1 MALRQTVRDVLRG
14 YDDHD
19 VLTFASALALRT
31 LFAVIP
37 LTLFGLGLLGGL
49 GLGGEWTRDWGPQ
62 VKDSVSPEVFRVI
75 DDTVRRV
82 LGERQTFWMTAGL
95 AIAIWE
101 ISGGMRAV
109 MDVLDRIYGASRER
123 ALWERLRVSLALG
136 LAVGVLLLAAVACAI
151 LGDDLLRAAGLDTPL
166 LTWLRWPVAIA
177 LLCAVV
183 SLLVAYAPV
192 DRRPLHLISRGS
204 ALAVLAWLGSSLALG
219 WYLRDVAD
227 YGSIFGA
234 LATVWIALTYLYL
247 ASTAFLTGVELDALM
262 EAQAAR

>member
-49 GLGGEWTRDWGPQ
+49 GLDEQWTREWAGQ
-62 VKDSVSPEVFRVI
+62 VKDAVSPDVFRVI

-95 AIAIWE
+95 VIAVWE
-101 ISGGMRAV
+101 MSSGMRAI
-109 MDVLDRIYGASRER
+109 MDVLDRIYGASRDR
-123 ALWERLRVSLALG
+123 TTWERLRVSLLLG
-136 LAVGVLLLAAVACAI
+136 LGVGALLLAAVASAV
-151 LGDDLLRAAGLDTPL
+151 LGDDLLDAAGLGSPL
-166 LTWLRWPVAIA
+166 LTWLRWPVA
-177 LLCAVV
+177 LLLLTAVV
-183 SLLVAYAPV
+183 SLLIGYAPV
-192 DRRPLHLISRGS
+192 DRRSVHWISHGS
-204 ALAVLAWLGSSLALG
+204 ALAVIAWFGTSLVLG
-219 WYLRDVAD
+219 WYLTDLAH

-234 LATVWIALTYLYL
+234 LATVWIVLTYLYF
-247 ASTAFLTGVELDALM
+247 ASAAFLTGAELDALI
-262 EAQAAR
+262 EADSRR